1 MRLTV
6 NGKDITELVGGVSL
20 ESNVDTL
27 GDHLSFEM
35 AYAAP
40 YLKAEVNV
48 GDIVQLY
55 GEKEVFRGIVVTKTR
70 GENAQSFD
78 CFDFAFYLNKS
89 KAIKQFNKVRADVAI
104 KQLLSEFNVPV
115 GSVSPMSI
123 LITRIFYDKEVSSVI
138 EEVLGEVTAATGK
151 KYVMEMNA
159 GKLEIYQD
167 AERIVKAT
175 IRQAD
180 NLPAVDCMDTIS
192 DPTKTA
198 SIENMKNSVIVYVGG
213 EDGLTVKA
221 EAKNAGLVSKY
232 GLLQDT
238 HSLEEKNI
246 AQAKNIAQNLLKQHG
261 RVSMTA
267 SVTVLG
273 SFDLRAGR
281 VVEINEPKTGI
292 VGKYKILSA
301 SHSIGHAHTVA
312 LDLEAV

>member
-1 MRLTV
+1 MKLTI
-6 NGKDITELVGGVSL
+6 NGRDVTGLAGGITL
-20 ESNVDTL
+20 ESNTDTL
-27 GDHLSFEM
+27 GDALNFSM
-35 AYAAP
+35 AYAKP
-40 YLKAEVNV
+40 YLYVEVNV

-55 GEKEVFRGIVVTKTR
+55 GTKEEFRGIIVTKTR
-70 GENAQSFD
+70 NEDTQSFN

-89 KAIKQFNKVRADVAI
+89 KVIRQFNKIRADAAIKQVLAG
-104 KQLLSEFNVPV
+104 FNVPI
-115 GSVSPMSI
+115 GYIAPMAI
-123 LITRIFYDKEVSSVI
+123 PITKIFYDKEASGVI
-138 EEVLGEVTAATGK
+138 HEILEEVSAVAGK
-151 KYVMEMNA
+151 QFIMEMNA
-159 GKLEIYQD
+159 GKLEIYAD
-167 AERIVKAT
+167 TERTVKA
-175 IRQAD
+175 IVRLAE
-180 NLPAVDCMDTIS
+180 NIAPADCMETIS
-192 DPTKTA
+192 EPTKTA
-198 SIENMKNSVIVYVGG
+198 SIEDMKNSIKVYVGG

-261 RVSMTA
+261 RVSVTA
-267 SVTVLG
+267 SVTALG